1 LPRSTHWRPRCIVLK
16 QAADLSNNGTAV
28 ITCLDEGL
36 LVKTLFAAAIA
47 AGLVAAGSASATELL
62 TNGNFDQG
70 ATGFY
75 SQYTYSP
82 PNGTGTNLW
91 PEATYDVTTDAHADH
106 PSFSSFPNHTPSP
119 SGGMMMVINGS
130 STPDTII
137 WSEGDVG
144 GGAPLIGAANT
155 AYTFTFWL
163 ASVYPASPA
172 DLQLWVNGAAVQ
184 GETFAAQGG
193 DQALGQW
200 QEFTY
205 SGTTGA
211 NGLQSISLTNLNL
224 EPNGNDFALDDM
236 SLQGVAVPEPTSWAL
251 MLLGFGGMGAMLRQ
265 RRRLV
270 AAAA

>member
-1 LPRSTHWRPRCIVLK
+1 M
-16 QAADLSNNGTAV
+16 
-28 ITCLDEGL
+28 
-36 LVKTLFAAAIA
+36 KTLFAAAAIA

-75 SQYTYSP
+75 SEYAYSP
-82 PNGTGTNLW
+82 PNGSGTNLY

-106 PSFSSFPNHTPSP
+106 PAFASFADHTGAAG
-119 SGGMMMVINGS
+119 GGMMMVINGS
-130 STPDTII
+130 STPDAII

-155 AYTFTFWL
+155 EYAFSFWL

-172 DLQLWVNGAAVQ
+172 NLQLWVNGVAVP
-184 GETFAAQGG
+184 GETFAALGG
-193 DQALGQW
+193 EQALGQW

-205 SGTTGA
+205 AGVTGA
-211 NGLQSISLTNLNL
+211 NGLQSISLTNKNL

-251 MLLGFGGMGAMLRQ
+251 MLLGFGGLGALMRGH
-265 RRRLV
+265 RRLAAIV
-270 AAAA
+270 AA